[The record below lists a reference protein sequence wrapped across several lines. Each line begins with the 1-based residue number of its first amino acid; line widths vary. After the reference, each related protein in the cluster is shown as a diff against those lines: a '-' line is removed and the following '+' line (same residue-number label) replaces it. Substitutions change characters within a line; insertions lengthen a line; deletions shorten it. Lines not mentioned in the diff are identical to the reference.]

1 MRSAR
6 VPAERSTPRGVAAVV
21 AWPQVSDGVLAGVV
35 FLAALAV
42 YLNTLAH
49 GFVWD
54 DLITLDQRVRF
65 YRSPLDA
72 FLEPADI
79 PGFPGV
85 FRPLTSTSLWLDQY
99 LWWRN
104 PFGFHLTSVLL
115 HALNAALVYLVA
127 RRIGCHA
134 PAALVG
140 ALLFAVHPI
149 HTEAVAW
156 VTARVDVLATT
167 FTLLAMLAFARLRA
181 RPRDVWG
188 MAIAIAVCA
197 FAAAASKE
205 PGVVVPALIV
215 AAAMV
220 PTARAVITDRTA
232 WIGVAASSAGVLAY
246 LALRQVNRAGGAEHL
261 AAPTAASLGR
271 LFLAFGFYVERLVV
285 PVELCAYL
293 PEVPGGATVVAF
305 AILGLVAV
313 ALAARA
319 PRARFAV
326 LWILVTLAPSMLVVL
341 ADISVTAVAERYLYL
356 PSIGLALL
364 AAIVL
369 AARPPL
375 RRLAPE
381 AVAIAAVL
389 ALLATATVLRNRVWH
404 DEITLWSDVTR
415 QQHGFALPYM
425 NLGLALADAGRLDE
439 AEAAYHAA
447 LDAQASPTTKRDTY
461 VNLGHLE
468 LRRDRLDDALALFT
482 RANAIAPHASA
493 HYGIGAVYRARA
505 RAALASGDTQ
515 TAGENFARAEGALT
529 AALRINPRHYKSEFL
544 LATVLYQGGDFTRAL
559 EHFRH
564 VVEVA
569 PDSDVGRQAAGA
581 AGDLAAWLADPAH
594 RADAAGR

>member
-1 MRSAR
+1 M
-6 VPAERSTPRGVAAVV
+6 
-21 AWPQVSDGVLAGVV
+21 SDGALAVVV
-35 FLAALAV
+35 FLVALAV

-72 FLEPADI
+72 FLEPPDI

-85 FRPLTSTSLWLDQY
+85 FRPLTFATFWLDQC

-104 PFGFHLTSVLL
+104 ALGFHLTSVLL

-156 VTARVDVLATT
+156 ITARVDVLATT
-167 FTLLAMLAFARLRA
+167 FTLLALLAFARLRA
-181 RPRDVWG
+181 QGRARSRDVWG

-215 AAAMV
+215 AAAMI
-220 PTARAVITDRTA
+220 PSAHAAITDRTV
-232 WIGVAASSAGVLAY
+232 WSGVAASSAGVLAY
-246 LALRQVNRAGGAEHL
+246 LALRQVNDAGGAEHL
-261 AAPTAASLGR
+261 AAPSAANLGR
-271 LFLAFGFYVERLVV
+271 LFLAFGFYVERLLV
-285 PVELCAYL
+285 PVGLCAYL

-313 ALAARA
+313 ALVARA

-326 LWILVTLAPSMLVVL
+326 LWILAALAPSMLVVL

-356 PSIGLALL
+356 PSVGLALL
-364 AAIVL
+364 AAIAL

-375 RRLAPE
+375 WRLAP
-381 AVAIAAVL
+381 ASVAIVAVL

-404 DEITLWSDVTR
+404 DEISLWSDVTG

-425 NLGLALADAGRLDE
+425 NLGLALADAGKLDE
-439 AEAAYHAA
+439 AAAAYHAA
-447 LDAQASPTTKRDTY
+447 LDARASPTTKRDTY

-468 LRRDRLDDALALFT
+468 LRRSRLDDALALFT

-515 TAGENFARAEGALT
+515 TAGENFTRAEGALT

-544 LATVLYQGGDFTRAL
+544 LATVLYERGDLTRAL
-559 EHFRH
+559 GHFRH
-564 VVEVA
+564 VVAIA

-581 AGDLAAWLADPAH
+581 ADDLAAWLADPAH